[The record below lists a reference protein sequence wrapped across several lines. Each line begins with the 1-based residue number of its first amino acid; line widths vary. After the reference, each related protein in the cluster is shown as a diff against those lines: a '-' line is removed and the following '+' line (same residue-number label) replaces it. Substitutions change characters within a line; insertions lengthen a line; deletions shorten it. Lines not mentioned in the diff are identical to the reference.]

1 MLGVNF
7 DEKTGNKFIAAKALE
22 MQGTVIRKM
31 VYSGRYSNKTIK
43 DAVGKTQTYM
53 NELLE
58 YLEGE
63 ENNGK

>member
-1 MLGVNF
+1 
-7 DEKTGNKFIAAKALE
+7 
-22 MQGTVIRKM
+22 MQGTAIRKM

-43 DAVGKTQTYM
+43 DAIRKTQTYM

-58 YLEGE
+58 HLEGE